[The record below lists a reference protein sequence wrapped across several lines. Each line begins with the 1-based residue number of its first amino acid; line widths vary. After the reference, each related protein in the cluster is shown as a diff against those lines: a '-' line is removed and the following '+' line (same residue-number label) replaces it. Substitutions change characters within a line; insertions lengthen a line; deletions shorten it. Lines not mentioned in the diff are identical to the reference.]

1 MKRERYEKR
10 LFRIFAQAG
19 FTPAQIL
26 TVSTEEMVEIPGI
39 TVPNIRTVL
48 CLQKKLVGEHSS
60 IRRALW
66 MEEFLRATESAGQSH
81 GG

>member
-19 FTPAQIL
+19 YAPAQIL
-26 TVSTEEMVEIPGI
+26 
-39 TVPNIRTVL
+39 TVL
-48 CLQKKLVGEHSS
+48 CLQKKLVGEHST

-66 MEEFLRATESAGQSH
+66 MEELLRATESAGQSH